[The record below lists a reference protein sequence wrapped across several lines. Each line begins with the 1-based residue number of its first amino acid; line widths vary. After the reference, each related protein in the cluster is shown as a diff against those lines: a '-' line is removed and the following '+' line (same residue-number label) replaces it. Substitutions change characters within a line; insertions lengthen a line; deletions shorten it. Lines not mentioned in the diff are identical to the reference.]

1 MMGIVI
7 TTYTDSLSIDLGGLS
22 SERKFARIK
31 YNYIRSITKSTDD
44 KTVSIIFTNGEI
56 YGFSYEL
63 VDEVDGD
70 TNITSQDI
78 LYNKIE
84 PKLFA

>member
-1 MMGIVI
+1 MGLVI

>member
-1 MMGIVI
+1 MGLVI
-7 TTYTDSLSIDLGGLS
+7 TTHTDSLSIDLGGLS

-84 PKLFA
+84 SKLFA